1 MFWLPGTEKPF
12 CHLRMSFSK
21 PQKPFFVALMILTI
35 VITAG
40 PIVLAE
46 PSKAGTHS
54 SKSNDVKAGST
65 LTGKASFYSDSLNGH
80 KTAKGES
87 FHQSDHTAASNRLPL
102 GTQVKV
108 TNLKNDKSTDLTV
121 TDRGPALG
129 QNKIDLSKKAAKEIG
144 LTSKQGVTPVKI
156 KVSKPPSTDTAP
168 EK

>member
-12 CHLRMSFSK
+12 CHLRMSFSIK

-80 KTAKGES
+80 KTAKERVLAKAS
-87 FHQSDHTAASNRLPL
+87 IPLHQTGFRLEPRL
-102 GTQVKV
+102 RSPISRTTKV
-108 TNLKNDKSTDLTV
+108 LT
-121 TDRGPALG
+121 
-129 QNKIDLSKKAAKEIG
+129 
-144 LTSKQGVTPVKI
+144 
-156 KVSKPPSTDTAP
+156 
-168 EK
+168 